1 MKRAFS
7 ILLPVIVLAI
17 CLLFVASCGG
27 GGNNDTGNNN
37 SSGVGTKLTEDMVTI
52 FYNQDFV
59 VYTGTPIV
67 FDASVFKIT
76 VNGTSADVRDF
87 SFTYRD
93 NVNAGTATVT
103 VTAVSSDLVYGSVD
117 KHFTILPGSTTA
129 YSLDEVRAAFEDPN
143 YATVTLAKEATV
155 AEGETFVIP
164 EGKSLQANLG
174 IDNYG
179 EIKALG
185 DFGLYT
191 NVKLNNYGK
200 LTVEG
205 KLALSNGAA
214 IYNIASGNLRG
225 KIVNNGTLYFNGE
238 APNGIEGNGNVVVRR
253 PLEEAEVTLENEQVR
268 YVKGGNGFLPGKIT
282 VKPPKGTASDGSKYS
297 PVYSDNDYIGTAY
310 VTLTA
315 PIDDAYFY
323 GEKEVDYEIIPAAVT
338 VTSEDALNEAFA
350 DKEVNYVTYRQSIYK
365 YTGSFTVP
373 EGYTL
378 DMGASDAVNLSASEI
393 TVNGTLLAAGLN
405 AGTLNVSAN
414 ASVGVKRDLTVSKA
428 LRNAGSIVYSGGEY
442 DDMALIGTV
451 ENTGSIVNNG
461 IAYYESEVPFDVSG
475 FDNTSGKLYSYCP
488 LDGLVNVIVKQDVS
502 DPEVMWLSY
511 QTTPY
516 NAEEQKPYI
525 RRNPD
530 LGILYTNQYRVTYLR
545 DGAVTEDVKSVG
557 TVTVKIEINSRTE
570 NAFRGTALLDYEIT
584 RSETTVIKNDA
595 LVAAAKDPNYYK
607 VKLGCDMEPSSVTVA
622 EGVELDL
629 NGYKL
634 DVFGLENYGRL
645 VIPANDFAE
654 GYTPGFDDCNL
665 YFCSIDNYGYIE
677 NNGLIASS
685 PGINGCYFNNAEGSE
700 FINNG
705 SVTVDEAMLDGAT
718 PSSGTGTMIGRKY
731 YKDLAFALTETEF
744 YYDAT
749 EKEPDFTVTL
759 KKDGSPVD
767 KSIFTRQYVANLNAG
782 TGKLFLY
789 DDNADI
795 YSEFYITFSIA
806 HNNSPLTFTIYRSE
820 IEVLT
825 SEELLNAAADANYE
839 RITLKGNIAL
849 GSNAL
854 TLNENVILDCGSY
867 LLTTDGTVAPSI
879 PATSAI
885 TAGVS
890 DIDSFNAMKYV
901 ATDVKL
907 LCDIGNNTETVAFDA
922 VGYSVDLDVDLNGYD
937 LRVAVRIGNN
947 TTNKALLVKTRF
959 YDGSEEKTGKISG
972 LTLTDS
978 EIYAIFTGRSDG
990 GSNVELILEDI
1001 TVNGLDMGSGDGNT
1015 CSITVNRCNIFG
1027 ANESSRAVSTDSA
1040 KYNIGLSSAFTDC
1053 VIEGY
1058 SAININSRETSCT
1071 FDNCTIKGTGTYI
1084 APSGTYDAGK
1094 GYGVAVYFNYAT
1106 NPVFTDCNIE
1116 SVNGIAIVQTQYS
1129 SSKDYS
1135 GICSVNVNGGTLK
1148 GAQGAYREY
1157 TTGSIKL
1164 QGTTV
1169 IG

>member
-1 MKRAFS
+1 MKKAFRIS
-7 ILLPVIVLAI
+7 LPVIALVL

-27 GGNNDTGNNN
+27 GGTTGGDNGA
-37 SSGVGTKLTEDMVTI
+37 SGGVKLTEDMVTLKFDSVNYI
-52 FYNQDFV
+52 
-59 VYTGTPIV
+59 GEPIV
-67 FDASVFKIT
+67 FDDSAFEII
-76 VNGTSADVRDF
+76 VNGTAANLRDF
-87 SFTYRD
+87 SFAYRD

-103 VTAVSSDLVYGSVD
+103 VTAVTSDLAYGSVD
-117 KHFTILPGSTTA
+117 KHFTILPGLTTA

-155 AEGETFVIP
+155 AEGETLVIP
-164 EGKSLQANLG
+164 AGKEFHSNVPLT
-174 IDNYG
+174 NYG
-179 EIKALG
+179 TIDALG
-185 DFGLYT
+185 KFYLYI
-191 NVKLNNYGK
+191 NVKLYNYGTLNIKDTLTLAENASLYK
-200 LTVEG
+200 LTAGE
-205 KLALSNGAA
+205 S
-214 IYNIASGNLRG
+214 SG
-225 KIVNNGTLYFNGE
+225 KIVNDGTIYCNGE
-238 APNGIEGNGNVVVRR
+238 APSGIEGNGNVVVRR
-253 PLEEAEVTLENEQVR
+253 PLEEAEVTVENKEVR
-268 YVKGGNGFLPGKIT
+268 YVKGETGFLPGKIT
-282 VKPPKGTASDGSKYS
+282 VTPPKGISKDGALYS
-297 PVYSDNDYIGTAY
+297 PVYSDNDYIGTAT

-315 PIDDAYFY
+315 PIDDGYFY
-323 GEKEVDYEIIPAAVT
+323 GEKAVEYEIIPAAVT
-338 VTSEDALNEAFA
+338 VSNEEELNAAFA
-350 DKEVNYVTYRQSIYK
+350 DPEINYITYRQSIYK
-365 YTGSFTVP
+365 YTDSFTVP

-378 DMGASDAVNLSASEI
+378 DMGTGDAVNLSAGEL

-405 AGTLNVSAN
+405 AGVLTVAEGGSITVA
-414 ASVGVKRDLTVSKA
+414 RDLTVREA

-442 DDMALIGTV
+442 DEMALCGTV
-451 ENTGSIVNNG
+451 ENRGNIVNKG
-461 IAYYESEVPFDVSG
+461 VAYYESETPFDITG
-475 FDNTSGKLYSYCP
+475 FDNTDGKLYSYCA
-488 LDGLVNVIVKQDVS
+488 LDGLVNVIVKHDIS
-502 DPEVMWLSY
+502 DPEVMWLSH

-516 NAEEQKPYI
+516 NAEEQNPNI
-525 RRNPD
+525 ERNPD
-530 LGILYTNQYRVTYLR
+530 LGILYYNQYRVTYLR
-545 DGAVTEDVKSVG
+545 NDTETDDKTSAG
-557 TVTVKIEINSRTE
+557 EITMKIEIVYRTE

-595 LVAAAKDPNYYK
+595 LVAAANDPNYYR
-607 VKLGCDMEPSSVTVA
+607 VKLGCDLEPSSVTVA

-634 DVFGLENYGRL
+634 DVFGLKNYGRL

-665 YFCSIDNYGYIE
+665 YFCSIDNYGHIE
-677 NNGLIASS
+677 NNGLMASS
-685 PGINGCYFNNAEGSE
+685 PGTNNCYFNNAEGSE

-731 YKDLAFALTETEF
+731 YEDLAFALTETEF

-767 KSIFTRQYVANLNAG
+767 KSIFTRRYVSNLSAG
-782 TGKLFLY
+782 TAKLY
-789 DDNADI
+789 VYVENANI
-795 YSEFYITFSIA
+795 YSEYYITFSIA
-806 HNNSPLTFTIYRSE
+806 HNNDPLTFTIYRSE
-820 IEVLT
+820 IEVAT
-825 SEELLNAAADANYE
+825 YEELLNAAADANYE
-839 RITLKGNIAL
+839 RITLTGDIGL
-849 GSNAL
+849 DSSAL
-854 TLNENVILDCGSY
+854 TLSENVILDCGSY
-867 LLTTDGTVAPSI
+867 LLTTDGTVAPSV

-885 TAGVS
+885 TAEVS
-890 DIDSFNAMKYV
+890 DIDSFNTMKYI
-901 ATDVKL
+901 ATDVKF

-937 LRVAVRIGNN
+937 LRAAVKIGNN
-947 TTNKALLVKTRF
+947 STNKALSVKVRF
-959 YDGSEEKTGKISG
+959 YDDSAAKTGKISG
-972 LTLTDS
+972 LNSTDS
-978 EIYAIFTGRSDG
+978 EVYAIFTGRSDG

-1106 NPVFTDCNIE
+1106 EPVFNNCNIE
-1116 SVNGIAIVQTQYS
+1116 SVNGYAIVQTQQS

-1135 GICSVNVNGGTLK
+1135 NICSVNVNGGTLK

>member
-1 MKRAFS
+1 MKKAFR
-7 ILLPVIVLAI
+7 IILPVIALTI

-27 GGNNDTGNNN
+27 GGTTGGDNGA
-37 SSGVGTKLTEDMVTI
+37 SDGVRLTEDMVTLKFDSVNYI
-52 FYNQDFV
+52 
-59 VYTGTPIV
+59 GEPIV
-67 FDASVFKIT
+67 FDDSAFEII
-76 VNGTSADVRDF
+76 VNGTAANLRDF
-87 SFTYRD
+87 SFAYRD

-103 VTAVSSDLVYGSVD
+103 VTAVTSDLAYGSVD

-129 YSLDEVRAAFEDPN
+129 YSLEEAKSALNNANF
-143 YATVTLAKEATV
+143 ALVTLSAVTTI

-238 APNGIEGNGNVVVRR
+238 APSGIEGNGNVVVRR

-268 YVKGGNGFLPGKIT
+268 YVKGENGFLPGKIT

-315 PIDDAYFY
+315 PIDDGYFY
-323 GEKEVDYEIIPAAVT
+323 GEKAVEYEIIPAAVT
-338 VTSEDALNEAFA
+338 VSNEDALNEAFA

-378 DMGASDAVNLSASEI
+378 DMGAGDTVHLSAEDI
-393 TVNGTLLAAGLN
+393 TVNGTLLAANLN
-405 AGTLNVSAN
+405 AGTLTVPEGGTITVA
-414 ASVGVKRDLTVSKA
+414 RDMTVRETLK
-428 LRNAGSIVYSGGEY
+428 NDGTIIYNGGEY
-442 DDMALIGTV
+442 DEMALCGTV
-451 ENTGSIVNNG
+451 ENGGNIVNKG
-461 IAYYESEVPFDVSG
+461 VAYYESETPFDITG
-475 FDNTSGKLYSYCP
+475 FDNTDGKLYSYCA
-488 LDGLVNVIVKQDVS
+488 LDGLVNVTVKHDIS

-525 RRNPD
+525 RSD

-545 DGAVTEDVKSVG
+545 NGAETDDKKSVG
-557 TVTVKIEINSRTE
+557 TVTMKIEIVYRTE

-584 RSETTVIKNDA
+584 RSETTVIINDA
-595 LVAAAKDPNYYK
+595 LVAAAKDHNYYG
-607 VKLGCDMEPSSVTVA
+607 VKLGCDLDPSSVTVA

-634 DVFGLENYGRL
+634 DVSDLKNYGRL
-645 VIPANDFAE
+645 VIPANDFTE
-654 GYTPGFDDCNL
+654 GYTPGSDDCNL

-677 NNGLIASS
+677 NNGLMASS
-685 PGINGCYFNNAEGSE
+685 PGTNNCYFNNAEGSE

-731 YKDLAFALTETEF
+731 YEDLAFALTETEF
-744 YYDAT
+744 YYDETA
-749 EKEPDFTVTL
+749 KEPDFTVTL

-767 KSIFTRQYVANLNAG
+767 KSIFTRKYVSNLYAG
-782 TGKLFLY
+782 TGKLYLY

-795 YSEFYITFSIA
+795 YSEFYITSS
-806 HNNSPLTFTIYRSE
+806 NVVSNDLMLPFTIYRSE
-820 IEVLT
+820 IEVAT
-825 SEELLNAAADANYE
+825 SEELLNAATDANYE
-839 RITLKGNIAL
+839 RITLKGDIAL
-849 GSNAL
+849 GANAL

-867 LLTTDGTVAPSI
+867 LLTTDGTVAPSV

-885 TAGVS
+885 TAEVS
-890 DIDSFNAMKYV
+890 DIDSFNTMKYI

-907 LCDIGNNTETVAFDA
+907 LRDIGNNTETVAFDA
-922 VGYSVDLDVDLNGYD
+922 VNYSVDLDVDLNGYN
-937 LRVAVRIGNN
+937 LRAAVRIGNN

-959 YDGSEEKTGKISG
+959 YDGSEAKTGKISG

-1106 NPVFTDCNIE
+1106 KPVFNNCNIE

-1157 TTGSIKL
+1157 TAGSIKL

>member
-1 MKRAFS
+1 MKKAFR
-7 ILLPVIVLAI
+7 IILPVIALTI

-27 GGNNDTGNNN
+27 GGTTGGDNGA
-37 SSGVGTKLTEDMVTI
+37 SGGVRLTEDMVTLKFDSVNYI
-52 FYNQDFV
+52 
-59 VYTGTPIV
+59 GEPIV
-67 FDASVFKIT
+67 FDDSAFEII
-76 VNGTSADVRDF
+76 VNGTAANLRDF
-87 SFTYRD
+87 SFAYRD

-103 VTAVSSDLVYGSVD
+103 VTAVTSDLAYGSVD

-129 YSLDEVRAAFEDPN
+129 YSLEEAKSALNNANF
-143 YATVTLAKEATV
+143 ALVTLSAVTTI

-238 APNGIEGNGNVVVRR
+238 APSGIEGNGNVVVRR
-253 PLEEAEVTLENEQVR
+253 PLEEADVTLEKEEVR
-268 YVKGGNGFLPGKIT
+268 YVKGETGFLPGKIT
-282 VKPPKGTASDGSKYS
+282 VKPLKGTASDGSRYS

-315 PIDDAYFY
+315 PIDDGYFY
-323 GEKEVDYEIIPAAVT
+323 GEKAVKYEIIPAAVT
-338 VTSEDALNEAFA
+338 VTSEEELNAAFA
-350 DKEVNYVTYRQSIYK
+350 DPEINNITYRQSIYK
-365 YTGSFTVP
+365 YTDSFTVP

-378 DMGASDAVNLSASEI
+378 DMGAGDTVNLSASEI

-405 AGTLNVSAN
+405 AGA
-414 ASVGVKRDLTVSKA
+414 LTVPEGGAVTVSRNMTVRESLLNSGTIVYKGGQYDKMA
-428 LRNAGSIVYSGGEY
+428 LSGIVENAGSIV
-442 DDMALIGTV
+442 
-451 ENTGSIVNNG
+451 NKG
-461 IAYYESEVPFDVSG
+461 IAFYESETPFDVSG
-475 FDNTSGKLYSYCP
+475 FDNSSGKLYTYCP
-488 LDGLVNVIVKQDVS
+488 LDGLANVTVKYDIS

-516 NAEEQKPYI
+516 NAEEQNPYI
-525 RRNPD
+525 KRNPD

-545 DGAVTEDVKSVG
+545 NGTETDDKTSAGAITM
-557 TVTVKIEINSRTE
+557 KIEIVFRTE

-584 RSETTVIKNDA
+584 RSETTVSKADA
-595 LVAAAKDPNYYK
+595 LVAAAKDPNYYR
-607 VKLGCDMEPSSVTVA
+607 VKLGCDLEPGSVTVA

-629 NGYKL
+629 NGYCL
-634 DVFGLENYGRL
+634 RVFGIINYGRL
-645 VIPANDFAE
+645 VIPANGFAE
-654 GYTPGFDDCNL
+654 GYVPVREDCNVI
-665 YFCSIDNYGYIE
+665 FSRIDNYGRIE
-677 NNGLIASS
+677 NDGLMASNEGTRNS
-685 PGINGCYFNNAEGSE
+685 TFTNNDGSE

-705 SVTVDEAMLDGAT
+705 SVTVNYSMIESTRLNM
-718 PSSGTGTMIGRKY
+718 SGTGTLTGRRY
-731 YKDLAFALTETEF
+731 YEDLAFALTETEF

-749 EKEPDFTVTL
+749 AKEPDFTVTINE
-759 KKDGSPVD
+759 DGSLVD
-767 KSIFTRQYVANLNAG
+767 NSIFTRGYVSNLNAG
-782 TGKLFLY
+782 KAKLYVYVENSSIF
-789 DDNADI
+789 
-795 YSEFYITFSIA
+795 SEYYITYGEVVS
-806 HNNSPLTFTIYRSE
+806 NDLMLTFTIYRGVAE
-820 IEVLT
+820 AGT
-825 SEELLNAAADANYE
+825 KDELLAAIADANYE
-839 RITLKGNIAL
+839 RITLKGDIAL

-867 LLTTDGTVAPSI
+867 LLTTDGTVAPSV

-885 TAGVS
+885 KAGVS

-922 VGYSVDLDVDLNGYD
+922 VNYSVDLDVDLNGYD
-937 LRVAVRIGNN
+937 LRAAVRIGNN

-1015 CSITVNRCNIFG
+1015 CSITVNRCKIFG

-1058 SAININSRETSCT
+1058 SAININSRETLCT

>member
-1 MKRAFS
+1 MKKAFRIS
-7 ILLPVIVLAI
+7 LPVIALVL

-27 GGNNDTGNNN
+27 GGTTGGDNGA
-37 SSGVGTKLTEDMVTI
+37 SGGVRLTEDMVTLKFDSVNYI
-52 FYNQDFV
+52 
-59 VYTGTPIV
+59 GEPIV
-67 FDASVFKIT
+67 FDDSAFEII
-76 VNGTSADVRDF
+76 VNGTAANLRDF
-87 SFTYRD
+87 SFAYRD

-103 VTAVSSDLVYGSVD
+103 VTAVTSDLAYGSVD

-129 YSLDEVRAAFEDPN
+129 YSLEEAKSALNNANF
-143 YATVTLAKEATV
+143 ALVTLSAVTTI

-238 APNGIEGNGNVVVRR
+238 APSGIEGNGNVVVRR

-315 PIDDAYFY
+315 PIDDGYFY
-323 GEKEVDYEIIPAAVT
+323 GEKAVEYEIIPAAVT
-338 VTSEDALNEAFA
+338 VSNEEELNAAFA
-350 DKEVNYVTYRQSIYK
+350 DPEINYITYRQSIYK
-365 YTGSFTVP
+365 YTDSFTVP

-378 DMGASDAVNLSASEI
+378 DMGAGDTVHLSAEDI
-393 TVNGTLLAAGLN
+393 TVNGTLLAANLN
-405 AGTLNVSAN
+405 AGTLTVPEGGTITVA
-414 ASVGVKRDLTVSKA
+414 RDMTVREK
-428 LRNAGSIVYSGGEY
+428 LINGGTVVYNGGEY
-442 DDMALIGTV
+442 DDMALSGTV
-451 ENTGSIVNNG
+451 ENTGSIVNKG
-461 IAYYESEVPFDVSG
+461 IAFYESETTFNVSG

-488 LDGLVNVIVKQDVS
+488 LDGLVNVIVKRDIS

-516 NAEEQKPYI
+516 NAEEQNPYI
-525 RRNPD
+525 ERNPD
-530 LGILYTNQYRVTYLR
+530 LGILYSNQYRVTYLR
-545 DGAVTEDVKSVG
+545 NGTETDDKTSAGAITM
-557 TVTVKIEINSRTE
+557 KIEIVFRTE

-607 VKLGCDMEPSSVTVA
+607 VKLGCDLEPSSVTVA

-634 DVFGLENYGRL
+634 DVFGLKNYGRL
-645 VIPANDFAE
+645 VIPANDFTE

-677 NNGLIASS
+677 NNGLMASS
-685 PGINGCYFNNAEGSE
+685 PGINDCYFNNAEGSE

-705 SVTVDEAMLDGAT
+705 SVTVDDAMLDGAT

-767 KSIFTRQYVANLNAG
+767 KSIFTRQYVDNLYAG
-782 TGKLFLY
+782 MGKLYLY
-789 DDNADI
+789 NDNADI
-795 YSEFYITFSIA
+795 YSEFYITY
-806 HNNSPLTFTIYRSE
+806 NNVVSNDLMLTFTIYRSE
-820 IEVLT
+820 IEVAT
-825 SEELLNAAADANYE
+825 SEELLNAAANANYE
-839 RITLKGNIAL
+839 RVTLNGNIAL

-867 LLTTDGTVAPSI
+867 LLTTDGTVAPSV

-885 TAGVS
+885 TAEVS
-890 DIDSFNAMKYV
+890 DIDSFNTMKYI

-922 VGYSVDLDVDLNGYD
+922 VNYSVDLDVDLNGCD
-937 LRVAVRIGNN
+937 LRAAVTAGGSFASDNLTLR
-947 TTNKALLVKTRF
+947 VRF
-959 YDGSEEKTGKISG
+959 YDGSGSKTAKISG
-972 LTLTDS
+972 TVVADDTASYAVTTLSADRKSAT
-978 EIYAIFTGRSDG
+978 Y
-990 GSNVELILEDI
+990 LEFEGI
-1001 TVNGLDMGSGDGNT
+1001 TVYGMYLKSADDSSKSVTVIVSECTVIGKNDVSYAVRTVGN
-1015 CSITVNRCNIFG
+1015 SF
-1027 ANESSRAVSTDSA
+1027 
-1040 KYNIGLSSAFTDC
+1040 GLSAEFVSSTIEGSSAVYLGYREKSILFTDC
-1053 VIEGY
+1053 
-1058 SAININSRETSCT
+1058 
-1071 FDNCTIKGTGTYI
+1071 TISGLGAYK
-1084 APSGTYDAGK
+1084 APEYGKVGK
-1094 GYGVAVYFNYAT
+1094 GFAIGVFFYRT
-1106 NPVFTDCNIE
+1106 NNHIFESCNIS
-1116 SVNGIAIVQTQYS
+1116 SVNGYAVVQVSGTDGIGACKLYLNGCTLSGAAGQYYAYDANAVYINGAAVPL
-1129 SSKDYS
+1129 SKFLD
-1135 GICSVNVNGGTLK
+1135 
-1148 GAQGAYREY
+1148 
-1157 TTGSIKL
+1157 
-1164 QGTTV
+1164 
-1169 IG
+1169 

>member
-1 MKRAFS
+1 MKKAFS

-27 GGNNDTGNNN
+27 GGTTGGDNGA
-37 SSGVGTKLTEDMVTI
+37 SGGVRLTEDMVTLKFDSVNYI
-52 FYNQDFV
+52 
-59 VYTGTPIV
+59 GEPIV
-67 FDASVFKIT
+67 FDDSAFEII
-76 VNGTSADVRDF
+76 VNGTAANLRDF
-87 SFTYRD
+87 SFAYRD

-103 VTAVSSDLVYGSVD
+103 VTAVTSDLAYGSVD

-129 YSLDEVRAAFEDPN
+129 YSLEEAKSALNNANF
-143 YATVTLAKEATV
+143 ALVTLSAVTTI

-214 IYNIASGNLRG
+214 IYNIVSGNLRG

-238 APNGIEGNGNVVVRR
+238 APSGIEGNGNVVVRR
-253 PLEEAEVTLENEQVR
+253 PLEEADVTLEKEEVR
-268 YVKGGNGFLPGKIT
+268 YVKGETGFLPGKIT
-282 VKPPKGTASDGSKYS
+282 VKPLKGTASDGSKYS
-297 PVYSDNDYIGTAY
+297 PVYSDNDYIGMAT

-315 PIDDAYFY
+315 PIDDGYFY
-323 GEKEVDYEIIPAAVT
+323 GEKAVKYEIIPAAVT
-338 VTSEDALNEAFA
+338 VSNEEELNAAFT
-350 DKEVNYVTYRQSIYK
+350 DLEINYITYRQSIYK

-378 DMGASDAVNLSASEI
+378 DMGAGDTVHLSAEDI
-393 TVNGTLLAAGLN
+393 TVNGTLLAANLN
-405 AGTLNVSAN
+405 AGTLTVPEGGTITVA
-414 ASVGVKRDLTVSKA
+414 RDMTVREK
-428 LRNAGSIVYSGGEY
+428 LINGGTVVYNGGEY

-488 LDGLVNVIVKQDVS
+488 LDGLANVIVKYDIS

-516 NAEEQKPYI
+516 NAEEQNPYI
-525 RRNPD
+525 KRNPD
-530 LGILYTNQYRVTYLR
+530 LGILYSNQYRVTYLR
-545 DGAVTEDVKSVG
+545 NGTETDDKTSAGAITM
-557 TVTVKIEINSRTE
+557 KIEIVFRTE
-570 NAFRGTALLDYEIT
+570 NAFRGTASLDYEIT
-584 RSETTVIKNDA
+584 RSETTVSKAVA

-607 VKLGCDMEPSSVTVA
+607 VKLGCDLEPNPVTVA
-622 EGVELDL
+622 KGVELDL

-634 DVFGLENYGRL
+634 DVSGLKNYGRL

-654 GYTPGFDDCNL
+654 GYTPGSDDCNL

-677 NNGLIASS
+677 NNGLMASS
-685 PGINGCYFNNAEGSE
+685 PGTNNCYFNNAEGSE

-731 YKDLAFALTETEF
+731 YEDLAFALTETEF
-744 YYDAT
+744 YYDET

-767 KSIFTRQYVANLNAG
+767 KSIFTRQYVDNLDAG

-795 YSEFYITFSIA
+795 YSEFYITYSIA

-849 GSNAL
+849 GSNVL

-867 LLTTDGTVAPSI
+867 LLTTNGTVAPSV

-922 VGYSVDLDVDLNGYD
+922 VNYSVDLDVDLNGYD
-937 LRVAVRIGNN
+937 LRAAVKIGNVS
-947 TTNKALLVKTRF
+947 TDKTLAIKVRF
-959 YDGSEEKTGKISG
+959 YDDSVAKTGKISG
-972 LTLTDS
+972 LNSTDS
-978 EIYAIFTGRSDG
+978 EVYAIFTGRSDG
-990 GSNVELILEDI
+990 GSNVELILDDI
-1001 TVNGLDMGSGDGNT
+1001 TVNGLNMGSGDGNT
-1015 CSITVNRCNIFG
+1015 CSITVNGCKILG
-1027 ANESSRAVSTDSA
+1027 ANDMSHAVRTKSA
-1040 KYNIGLSSAFTDC
+1040 SYNIGLSSSFADC
-1053 VIEGY
+1053 YIEGY
-1058 SAININSRETSCT
+1058 SAIIINSRETSHT

-1084 APSGTYDAGK
+1084 APSGTSDAGK
-1094 GYGVAVYFNYAT
+1094 GYGVEVYFNYAT
-1106 NPVFTDCNIE
+1106 KPVFNNCNIE
-1116 SVNGIAIVQTQYS
+1116 SVNGYAIVQTQQS

-1135 GICSVNVNGGTLK
+1135 NICSVNVTGGTLK

-1157 TTGSIKL
+1157 TAGSIKL

>member
-1 MKRAFS
+1 MKKAFR
-7 ILLPVIVLAI
+7 IILPVIALTI

-27 GGNNDTGNNN
+27 GGTTGGDNGA
-37 SSGVGTKLTEDMVTI
+37 SGGVRLTEDMVTLKFDSVNYI
-52 FYNQDFV
+52 
-59 VYTGTPIV
+59 GEPIV
-67 FDASVFKIT
+67 FDDSAFEII
-76 VNGTSADVRDF
+76 VNGTAANLRDF

-103 VTAVSSDLVYGSVD
+103 VTAVTSDLAYGSVD

-129 YSLDEVRAAFEDPN
+129 YSLEEAKSALNNANF
-143 YATVTLAKEATV
+143 ALVTLSAVTTI

-238 APNGIEGNGNVVVRR
+238 APSGIEGNGNVVVRR
-253 PLEEAEVTLENEQVR
+253 PLEEAEVT
-268 YVKGGNGFLPGKIT
+268 GFEPGKIT
-282 VKPPKGTASDGSKYS
+282 VKPLKGTPSDGSKYS
-297 PVYSDNDYIGTAY
+297 PVYSDNDYIGTAT

-315 PIDDAYFY
+315 PIDDGYFY
-323 GEKEVDYEIIPAAVT
+323 GEKAVEYEIIPAAVT
-338 VTSEDALNEAFA
+338 VSNEEELNAAFA
-350 DKEVNYVTYRQSIYK
+350 DPEINYITYRQSIYK
-365 YTGSFTVP
+365 YTDSFTVP

-378 DMGASDAVNLSASEI
+378 DMGAGDAVNLSAGEL

-405 AGTLNVSAN
+405 AGV
-414 ASVGVKRDLTVSKA
+414 LTVA
-428 LRNAGSIVYSGGEY
+428 EGGSITVSRDMTVRESLINSGKIVYNGGQY
-442 DDMALIGTV
+442 DQMAF
-451 ENTGSIVNNG
+451 EGSISNNG
-461 IAYYESEVPFDVSG
+461 AIVNKGIAFYESETTFNVSG
-475 FDNTSGKLYSYCP
+475 FDNTSGKLYSYCL
-488 LDGLVNVIVKQDVS
+488 LDGLVNVIVKRDIS

-516 NAEEQKPYI
+516 NAEEQNPYI
-525 RRNPD
+525 ERNPD
-530 LGILYTNQYRVTYLR
+530 LGILYSNQYRVTYLR
-545 DGAVTEDVKSVG
+545 NGTETDDKTSAGAITM
-557 TVTVKIEINSRTE
+557 KIEIVYRTE

-584 RSETTVIKNDA
+584 RSETTVSKADA
-595 LVAAAKDPNYYK
+595 LVAAANDPNYYR
-607 VKLGCDMEPSSVTVA
+607 VKLGCDLEPSSVTVA

-634 DVFGLENYGRL
+634 DVFGLKNYGRL

-665 YFCSIDNYGYIE
+665 YFCRIDNYGHIE

-685 PGINGCYFNNAEGSE
+685 PGINGCYFNNAEDSE

-731 YKDLAFALTETEF
+731 YEDLAFALTETEF

-767 KSIFTRQYVANLNAG
+767 KSIFTRKYVSNLSAG
-782 TGKLFLY
+782 TAKLY
-789 DDNADI
+789 VYVENANI
-795 YSEFYITFSIA
+795 YSEYYITFSKVVS
-806 HNNSPLTFTIYRSE
+806 NDLMLTFTIYRGVAE
-820 IEVLT
+820 AGT
-825 SEELLNAAADANYE
+825 KKELLAAVANANYE
-839 RITLKGNIAL
+839 RVTLTGDIGL
-849 GSNAL
+849 DSSAL
-854 TLNENVILDCGSY
+854 TLSENVILDCGSY
-867 LLTTDGTVAPSI
+867 LLTTDGTVAPSV

-885 TAGVS
+885 TAEVS
-890 DIDSFNAMKYV
+890 DIDSFNTMKYI

-922 VGYSVDLDVDLNGYD
+922 VGYSVDLEVDLNGYD
-937 LRVAVRIGNN
+937 LRAAVKIGNN
-947 TTNKALLVKTRF
+947 STNKALSVKVRF
-959 YDGSEEKTGKISG
+959 YDDSAAKTGKISG
-972 LTLTDS
+972 LNSTDS
-978 EIYAIFTGRSDG
+978 EVYAIFTGRSDG

-1001 TVNGLDMGSGDGNT
+1001 TVNGLNMGSGNGNT
-1015 CSITVNRCNIFG
+1015 CSITVNGCKILG
-1027 ANESSRAVSTDSA
+1027 ANDMSHAVRTKSA
-1040 KYNIGLSSAFTDC
+1040 SYNIGLSSSFVDC
-1053 VIEGY
+1053 YIEGY
-1058 SAININSRETSCT
+1058 SAIIINSRETSHT

-1106 NPVFTDCNIE
+1106 KPVFNNCNIE
-1116 SVNGIAIVQTQYS
+1116 SVNGYAIVQTQQS

-1135 GICSVNVNGGTLK
+1135 NICSVNVNGGTLK

-1157 TTGSIKL
+1157 TAGSIKL

>member
-1 MKRAFS
+1 MKKAFRIS
-7 ILLPVIVLAI
+7 LPVIALVL

-27 GGNNDTGNNN
+27 GGDTTGGNKN
-37 SSGVGTKLTEDMVTI
+37 SSGGVKLTEDMVTLLRDSVD
-52 FYNQDFV
+52 YV
-59 VYTGTPIV
+59 GAPIE
-67 FDASVFKIT
+67 FDTTLFSIT
-76 VNGTSADVRDF
+76 VNGTGADVRDF

-155 AEGETFVIP
+155 AEGETLVIP
-164 EGKSLQANLG
+164 AGKEFHSNVPLT
-174 IDNYG
+174 NYG
-179 EIKALG
+179 TIDALG
-185 DFGLYT
+185 KFYLYI
-191 NVKLNNYGK
+191 NVKLYNYGTLNIKDTLTLAENASLYK
-200 LTVEG
+200 LTAGE
-205 KLALSNGAA
+205 S
-214 IYNIASGNLRG
+214 SGR
-225 KIVNNGTLYFNGE
+225 IVNGGTIYCNGE
-238 APNGIEGNGNVVVRR
+238 APSGIEGNGNVVVRI
-253 PLEEAEVTLENEQVR
+253 PLEEAEVTFEKNEVR
-268 YVKGGNGFLPGKIT
+268 YVKGETGFLPGKIT
-282 VKPPKGTASDGSKYS
+282 VTPPKGISKDGAFYS
-297 PVYSDNDYIGTAY
+297 PVYSDNDYIGTAT

-315 PIDDAYFY
+315 PIDDGYFY
-323 GEKEVDYEIIPAAVT
+323 GEKAVEYEIIPAAVT
-338 VTSEDALNEAFA
+338 VSSEEELNAAFT
-350 DKEVNYVTYRQSIYK
+350 DPEINYITYRQPIYK
-365 YTGSFTVP
+365 YTDSFTVP

-378 DMGASDAVNLSASEI
+378 DMGAGDTVNLSASEI

-414 ASVGVKRDLTVSKA
+414 ASVGVKRNLTVSKA

-442 DDMALIGTV
+442 DDMALSGTV
-451 ENTGSIVNNG
+451 ENTGSIVNKG

-516 NAEEQKPYI
+516 SAEEQKPYI

-557 TVTVKIEINSRTE
+557 TVTVKIEIYSRTE
-570 NAFRGTALLDYEIT
+570 NAFRGTASLDYEIT
-584 RSETTVIKNDA
+584 RSETTVVKNDA
-595 LVAAAKDPNYYK
+595 LVAAAKDPNYYR
-607 VKLGCDMEPSSVTVA
+607 VKLGCDLEPSSFTVA

-629 NGYKL
+629 NGHKL
-634 DVFGLENYGRL
+634 DVFGLKNYGRL

-665 YFCSIDNYGYIE
+665 YFCRIDNYGHIE

-685 PGINGCYFNNAEGSE
+685 PGINGCYFNNAEDSE

-731 YKDLAFALTETEF
+731 YEDLAFALTETEF

-767 KSIFTRQYVANLNAG
+767 KSIFTRKYVSNLNAG
-782 TGKLFLY
+782 TGKLYLY

-806 HNNSPLTFTIYRSE
+806 HNNSPLTFNIYRSE

-849 GSNAL
+849 GANAL

-867 LLTTDGTVAPSI
+867 LLTTDGTVAPSV

-890 DIDSFNAMKYV
+890 NIDSFNAMKYV

-907 LCDIGNNTETVAFDA
+907 LCDIGNSTETVAFDA

-937 LRVAVRIGNN
+937 LRAAVKIGNN
-947 TTNKALLVKTRF
+947 STNKALSVKVRF
-959 YDGSEEKTGKISG
+959 YDDSAAKTGKISG
-972 LTLTDS
+972 LNSTDS
-978 EIYAIFTGRSDG
+978 EVYAIFTGRSDG

-1001 TVNGLDMGSGDGNT
+1001 TVNGLNMGSGNGNT
-1015 CSITVNRCNIFG
+1015 CSITVNGCKILG
-1027 ANESSRAVSTDSA
+1027 ANDMSHAVRTKSA
-1040 KYNIGLSSAFTDC
+1040 SYNIGLSSSFADC
-1053 VIEGY
+1053 YIEGY
-1058 SAININSRETSCT
+1058 SAIIINSRETSHT

-1084 APSGTYDAGK
+1084 APSGTSDAGK

-1106 NPVFTDCNIE
+1106 KPVFNNCNIE
-1116 SVNGIAIVQTQYS
+1116 SVNGYAIVQTQQS

-1135 GICSVNVNGGTLK
+1135 NICSVNVNGGTLK

-1157 TTGSIKL
+1157 TAGSIKL

>member
-1 MKRAFS
+1 MKKAFR
-7 ILLPVIVLAI
+7 IILPVIALTV

-27 GGNNDTGNNN
+27 GGTTGGDNGA
-37 SSGVGTKLTEDMVTI
+37 SGGVRLTEDMVTLKFDSVNYI
-52 FYNQDFV
+52 
-59 VYTGTPIV
+59 GEPIV
-67 FDASVFKIT
+67 FDDSAFEII
-76 VNGTSADVRDF
+76 VNGTAANLRDF
-87 SFTYRD
+87 SFAYRD

-117 KHFTILPGSTTA
+117 KHFTILPGSTAA
-129 YSLDEVRAAFEDPN
+129 YSLEEAKSALNNANF
-143 YATVTLAKEATV
+143 ALVTLSAVTTI

-200 LTVEG
+200 LTVDG
-205 KLALSNGAA
+205 KLALSSGAA

-238 APNGIEGNGNVVVRR
+238 APSGIEGNGSVVVRR
-253 PLEEAEVTLENEQVR
+253 PLEEAEVTLEKKEVR
-268 YVKGGNGFLPGKIT
+268 YVKGETGFLPGKIT
-282 VKPPKGTASDGSKYS
+282 VTPPKGISKDGALYS

-315 PIDDAYFY
+315 PIDDGYFY
-323 GEKEVDYEIIPAAVT
+323 GEKAVEYEIIPAAVT
-338 VTSEDALNEAFA
+338 VSNEEELNAAFA
-350 DKEVNYVTYRQSIYK
+350 DPEINYITYRQSIYK
-365 YTGSFTVP
+365 YTDSFTVP

-378 DMGASDAVNLSASEI
+378 DMGAGDAVNLSAGEL

-405 AGTLNVSAN
+405 AGV
-414 ASVGVKRDLTVSKA
+414 LTVA
-428 LRNAGSIVYSGGEY
+428 EGGSITVSRDMTVRESLLNSGKIVYNGGQY
-442 DDMALIGTV
+442 DQMAFEGSIS
-451 ENTGSIVNNG
+451 NNGSIVNKG
-461 IAYYESEVPFDVSG
+461 IAFYESEAPFDVTG
-475 FDNTSGKLYSYCP
+475 FENSNGKLYSYCA
-488 LDGLVNVIVKQDVS
+488 LEGLVNVIVKYDIS

-516 NAEEQKPYI
+516 NAEEQNPYI
-525 RRNPD
+525 ERNPD
-530 LGILYTNQYRVTYLR
+530 LGFLYSNQYRVTYLR
-545 DGAVTEDVKSVG
+545 NGTETDDKTSAGAITM
-557 TVTVKIEINSRTE
+557 KIEIVFRTE

-595 LVAAAKDPNYYK
+595 LVAAANDPNYYR
-607 VKLGCDMEPSSVTVA
+607 VKLGCDLDPSSVTVA
-622 EGVELDL
+622 KDVELDL

-634 DVFGLENYGRL
+634 DVSGLKNYGAL
-645 VIPANDFAE
+645 VIPANDFTE

-665 YFCSIDNYGYIE
+665 YFCRIDNYGHLE
-677 NNGLIASS
+677 NNGLMASS

-705 SVTVDEAMLDGAT
+705 SVTVDETMLDGAT

-731 YKDLAFALTETEF
+731 YEDLAFALTETEF

-749 EKEPDFTVTL
+749 AKEPDFTVTL
-759 KKDGSPVD
+759 INDGSPVD
-767 KSIFTRQYVANLNAG
+767 KSIFTRRYVSNLNAG
-782 TGKLFLY
+782 TGKLYLY
-789 DDNADI
+789 NDNADI
-795 YSEFYITFSIA
+795 YSEFYITYSIA
-806 HNNSPLTFTIYRSE
+806 HNNDPLTFTIYRSE
-820 IEVLT
+820 IEVAT
-825 SEELLNAAADANYE
+825 SKELLNAAADANYE
-839 RITLKGNIAL
+839 RITLKGDIAL
-849 GSNAL
+849 GANAL

-867 LLTTDGTVAPSI
+867 LLTTDGTVAPSV

-885 TAGVS
+885 TAEVS
-890 DIDSFNAMKYV
+890 DIDSFNTMKYI

-922 VGYSVDLDVDLNGYD
+922 VNYSVDLDVDLNGYN
-937 LRVAVRIGNN
+937 LCAAVRIGNN

-959 YDGSEEKTGKISG
+959 YDGSETKTGKISG

-1015 CSITVNRCNIFG
+1015 CSITVNGCKILG
-1027 ANESSRAVSTDSA
+1027 ANDMSHAVSTDSA

>member
-1 MKRAFS
+1 MKKALR
-7 ILLPVIVLAI
+7 IILPVIALTI

-27 GGNNDTGNNN
+27 GGTTGGDNGA
-37 SSGVGTKLTEDMVTI
+37 SGGVRLTEDMVTLKFDSVNYI
-52 FYNQDFV
+52 
-59 VYTGTPIV
+59 GEPIV
-67 FDASVFKIT
+67 FDDSAFEII
-76 VNGTSADVRDF
+76 VNGTAANLRDF
-87 SFTYRD
+87 SFAYRD

-103 VTAVSSDLVYGSVD
+103 VTAVTSDLAYGSVD

-129 YSLDEVRAAFEDPN
+129 YSLEEAKSALNNANF
-143 YATVTLAKEATV
+143 ALVTLSAVTTI

-238 APNGIEGNGNVVVRR
+238 APSGIEGNGNVVVRR

-315 PIDDAYFY
+315 PIDDGYFY

-365 YTGSFTVP
+365 YTDSFTVP

-378 DMGASDAVNLSASEI
+378 DMGAGDTVHLSAEDI
-393 TVNGTLLAAGLN
+393 TVNGTLLAANLN
-405 AGTLNVSAN
+405 AGTLTVPEGGTITVA
-414 ASVGVKRDLTVSKA
+414 RDMTVREK
-428 LRNAGSIVYSGGEY
+428 LINGGTVVYNGGEY

-451 ENTGSIVNNG
+451 ENTGRIVNNG

-570 NAFRGTALLDYEIT
+570 NAFRGTASLDYEIT
-584 RSETTVIKNDA
+584 RSETTVSKAVA
-595 LVAAAKDPNYYK
+595 LVAAAKDPNYYR
-607 VKLGCDMEPSSVTVA
+607 VKLGCDLEPSPVTVA
-622 EGVELDL
+622 KGVELDL

-634 DVFGLENYGRL
+634 DVSGLKNYGRL

-677 NNGLIASS
+677 NNGLMASS
-685 PGINGCYFNNAEGSE
+685 PGINDCYFNNAEGSE

-705 SVTVDEAMLDGAT
+705 SVTVDDAMLDGAT

-731 YKDLAFALTETEF
+731 YEDLAFALTETEF

-767 KSIFTRQYVANLNAG
+767 KSIFTRQYVANLDAG

-806 HNNSPLTFTIYRSE
+806 HNNDPLTFTIYRSE
-820 IEVLT
+820 IEVAT
-825 SEELLNAAADANYE
+825 SEELLNAAANANYE
-839 RITLKGNIAL
+839 RITLTGDIGL
-849 GSNAL
+849 GANAL

-867 LLTTDGTVAPSI
+867 LLTTDGTVAPSV

-885 TAGVS
+885 TAEVS
-890 DIDSFNAMKYV
+890 DIDSFNTMKYI

-922 VGYSVDLDVDLNGYD
+922 VNYSVDLDVDLNGYD
-937 LRVAVRIGNN
+937 LRAAVRIGNN

-959 YDGSEEKTGKISG
+959 YDGSEAKTGKISG

-1148 GAQGAYREY
+1148 GAHGAYREY

>member
-1 MKRAFS
+1 MKKAFRIS
-7 ILLPVIVLAI
+7 LPVIALVL

-27 GGNNDTGNNN
+27 GGTTGGDNGA
-37 SSGVGTKLTEDMVTI
+37 SGGVRLTEDMVTLKFDSVNYI
-52 FYNQDFV
+52 
-59 VYTGTPIV
+59 GEPIV
-67 FDASVFKIT
+67 FDDSAFEII
-76 VNGTSADVRDF
+76 VNGTAANLRDF
-87 SFTYRD
+87 SFAYRD

-103 VTAVSSDLVYGSVD
+103 VTAVTSDLAYGSVD

-129 YSLDEVRAAFEDPN
+129 YSLEEAKSALNNANF
-143 YATVTLAKEATV
+143 ALVTLSAVTTI

-238 APNGIEGNGNVVVRR
+238 APSGIEGNGNVVVRR

-323 GEKEVDYEIIPAAVT
+323 GEKAVEYEIIPAAVT
-338 VTSEDALNEAFA
+338 VSNEDALNEAFA

-378 DMGASDAVNLSASEI
+378 DMGAGDTVHLLAEDI
-393 TVNGTLLAAGLN
+393 TVNGTLLAANLN
-405 AGTLNVSAN
+405 AGTLTVPEGGTITVA
-414 ASVGVKRDLTVSKA
+414 RDMTVREK
-428 LRNAGSIVYSGGEY
+428 LINGGTVVYNGGEY
-442 DDMALIGTV
+442 DDMALSGTV
-451 ENTGSIVNNG
+451 ENTGSIVNKG
-461 IAYYESEVPFDVSG
+461 IAFYESETTFNVSG

-488 LDGLVNVIVKQDVS
+488 LDGLVNVIVKRDIS

-516 NAEEQKPYI
+516 NAEEQNPYI
-525 RRNPD
+525 ERNPD
-530 LGILYTNQYRVTYLR
+530 LGILYSNQYRVTYLR
-545 DGAVTEDVKSVG
+545 KGKETDDKKSVG
-557 TVTVKIEINSRTE
+557 TVTMKIEIVFRTE

-584 RSETTVIKNDA
+584 RSETTVSKADA

-607 VKLGCDMEPSSVTVA
+607 VKLGCDLEPSSVTVA

-634 DVFGLENYGRL
+634 DVFGLKNYGRL

-665 YFCSIDNYGYIE
+665 YFCRIDNYGHIE

-705 SVTVDEAMLDGAT
+705 YVTVDDAMLDGAT

-731 YKDLAFALTETEF
+731 YEDLAFALTETEF
-744 YYDAT
+744 YYDET

-767 KSIFTRQYVANLNAG
+767 KSIFTRKYVSNLYAG

-795 YSEFYITFSIA
+795 YSEFYITSNIA
-806 HNNSPLTFTIYRSE
+806 HNNDPLTFTIYRSE
-820 IEVLT
+820 IEVAT

-839 RITLKGNIAL
+839 RITLKGDIAL

-867 LLTTDGTVAPSI
+867 LLTTDGTVAPSV

-885 TAGVS
+885 TAEVS
-890 DIDSFNAMKYV
+890 DIDSFNTMKYI

-922 VGYSVDLDVDLNGYD
+922 VNYSVDLDVDLNGYD
-937 LRVAVRIGNN
+937 LRAAVTAGGSFASDNLTLR
-947 TTNKALLVKTRF
+947 VRF
-959 YDGSEEKTGKISG
+959 YDGSGSKTAKISG
-972 LTLTDS
+972 TVVADDTASYAVTTLSADRKSAT
-978 EIYAIFTGRSDG
+978 Y
-990 GSNVELILEDI
+990 LEFEGI
-1001 TVNGLDMGSGDGNT
+1001 TVYGMYLKSAEDSSKSVTVIVSECTVIGKNDVSYAVRTVGN
-1015 CSITVNRCNIFG
+1015 SF
-1027 ANESSRAVSTDSA
+1027 
-1040 KYNIGLSSAFTDC
+1040 GLSAEFVSSTIEGSSAVYLGYREKSILFTDC
-1053 VIEGY
+1053 
-1058 SAININSRETSCT
+1058 
-1071 FDNCTIKGTGTYI
+1071 TISGLGTYK
-1084 APSGTYDAGK
+1084 APEYGKVGK
-1094 GYGVAVYFNYAT
+1094 GFAIGVFFYRT
-1106 NPVFTDCNIE
+1106 NNHIFESCNIS
-1116 SVNGIAIVQTQYS
+1116 SVNGYAVVQVSGTDGIGACKLYLNGCTLSGAAGQYYAYDANAVYINGAAVPL
-1129 SSKDYS
+1129 SKFLD
-1135 GICSVNVNGGTLK
+1135 
-1148 GAQGAYREY
+1148 
-1157 TTGSIKL
+1157 
-1164 QGTTV
+1164 
-1169 IG
+1169 

>member
-1 MKRAFS
+1 MKKAFS

-27 GGNNDTGNNN
+27 GGTTGGDNGA
-37 SSGVGTKLTEDMVTI
+37 SGGVRLTEDMVTLKFDSVNYI
-52 FYNQDFV
+52 
-59 VYTGTPIV
+59 GEPIV
-67 FDASVFKIT
+67 FDDSAFEII
-76 VNGTSADVRDF
+76 VNGTAANLRDF
-87 SFTYRD
+87 SFAYRD

-103 VTAVSSDLVYGSVD
+103 VTAVTSDLVYGSVD
-117 KHFTILPGSTTA
+117 KHFTILPGSKTA
-129 YSLDEVRAAFEDPN
+129 YSLLEAKSALNDVNFAS
-143 YATVTLAKEATV
+143 VTLSAATTI
-155 AEGETFVIP
+155 AEGDTLVIP

-185 DFGLYT
+185 NFGLYL

-200 LTVEG
+200 LTVDG
-205 KLALSNGAA
+205 KLALNNGAA
-214 IYNIASGNLRG
+214 IYNIVSGNLRG

-238 APNGIEGNGNVVVRR
+238 APSGIEGNGNVVVRR
-253 PLEEAEVTLENEQVR
+253 PLEEADVTLEKEEVR
-268 YVKGGNGFLPGKIT
+268 YVKGETGFLPGKIT
-282 VKPPKGTASDGSKYS
+282 VKPLKGTASDGSRYS
-297 PVYSDNDYIGTAY
+297 PVYSDNDYIGMAT

-315 PIDDAYFY
+315 PIDDGYFY
-323 GEKEVDYEIIPAAVT
+323 GEKAVKYEIIPAAVT
-338 VTSEDALNEAFA
+338 VSNEEELNAAFA
-350 DKEVNYVTYRQSIYK
+350 DPEINYITYRQSIYK
-365 YTGSFTVP
+365 YTDSFTVP

-378 DMGASDAVNLSASEI
+378 DMGAGDTVNLSASEI

-405 AGTLNVSAN
+405 AGA
-414 ASVGVKRDLTVSKA
+414 LTVPEGGAVTVSRNMTVRESLLNSGTIVYKGGQYDKMA
-428 LRNAGSIVYSGGEY
+428 LSGTVENAGSIV
-442 DDMALIGTV
+442 
-451 ENTGSIVNNG
+451 NKG
-461 IAYYESEVPFDVSG
+461 IAFYESETPFDVSG
-475 FDNTSGKLYSYCP
+475 FDNSSGKLYTYCP
-488 LDGLVNVIVKQDVS
+488 LDGLANVIVKYDIS

-516 NAEEQKPYI
+516 NAEEQNPYI
-525 RRNPD
+525 KRNPD
-530 LGILYTNQYRVTYLR
+530 LGILYINQYRVTYLR

-595 LVAAAKDPNYYK
+595 LVAAAKDPNYYG
-607 VKLGCDMEPSSVTVA
+607 VKLGCDLEPSSVTVA

-634 DVFGLENYGRL
+634 DVFGLKNYGRL

-665 YFCSIDNYGYIE
+665 YFCSIDNYGHIE
-677 NNGLIASS
+677 NNGLMASS
-685 PGINGCYFNNAEGSE
+685 PGTNNCYFNNAEGSE

-731 YKDLAFALTETEF
+731 YEDLAFALTETEF

-767 KSIFTRQYVANLNAG
+767 KSIFTRKYVSNHNAG
-782 TGKLFLY
+782 TGKLYLY

-820 IEVLT
+820 IEVAT
-825 SEELLNAAADANYE
+825 SKELLNAAADANYE

-849 GSNAL
+849 GANAL

-867 LLTTDGTVAPSI
+867 LLTTNGTVAPSV

-937 LRVAVRIGNN
+937 LRAAVTAGGSFASDNL
-947 TTNKALLVKTRF
+947 TLHVRF
-959 YDGSEEKTGKISG
+959 YDGSGSKTAKISG
-972 LTLTDS
+972 TVVADDTASYAVTTLSADRKSAT
-978 EIYAIFTGRSDG
+978 Y
-990 GSNVELILEDI
+990 LEFEGI
-1001 TVNGLDMGSGDGNT
+1001 TVYGMYLASAEDSSKSVTVTVSECTVIGKNDVSYAVRTVGN
-1015 CSITVNRCNIFG
+1015 SF
-1027 ANESSRAVSTDSA
+1027 
-1040 KYNIGLSSAFTDC
+1040 GLSAEFVSSTIEGSSAVYLGYREKSILFTDC
-1053 VIEGY
+1053 
-1058 SAININSRETSCT
+1058 
-1071 FDNCTIKGTGTYI
+1071 TISGLGAYK
-1084 APSGTYDAGK
+1084 APEYGKVGK
-1094 GYGVAVYFNYAT
+1094 GFAIGVFFYRT
-1106 NPVFTDCNIE
+1106 NNHIFESCNIS
-1116 SVNGIAIVQTQYS
+1116 SVNGYAVVQVSGTDGIGACKLYLNGCTLSGAAGQYYAYDANAVYINGAAVPL
-1129 SSKDYS
+1129 SKFLD
-1135 GICSVNVNGGTLK
+1135 
-1148 GAQGAYREY
+1148 
-1157 TTGSIKL
+1157 
-1164 QGTTV
+1164 
-1169 IG
+1169 

>member
-1 MKRAFS
+1 MKKAFRIS
-7 ILLPVIVLAI
+7 LPVIALVL

-27 GGNNDTGNNN
+27 GGTTGGDNGA
-37 SSGVGTKLTEDMVTI
+37 SGGVRLTEDMVTLKFDSVNYI
-52 FYNQDFV
+52 
-59 VYTGTPIV
+59 GEPIV
-67 FDASVFKIT
+67 FDDSAFEII
-76 VNGTSADVRDF
+76 VNGTAANLRDF
-87 SFTYRD
+87 SFAYRD

-103 VTAVSSDLVYGSVD
+103 VTAVTSDLVYGSVD

-129 YSLDEVRAAFEDPN
+129 YSLEEAKSALNNANF
-143 YATVTLAKEATV
+143 ALVTLSAVTTI

-238 APNGIEGNGNVVVRR
+238 APSGIEGNGNVVVRR

-297 PVYSDNDYIGTAY
+297 PVYSDNDYIGMAT

-315 PIDDAYFY
+315 PIDDGYFY
-323 GEKEVDYEIIPAAVT
+323 GEKAVKYEIIPAAVT
-338 VTSEDALNEAFA
+338 VSNEEELNAAFA
-350 DKEVNYVTYRQSIYK
+350 DPEINYITYRQSIYK
-365 YTGSFTVP
+365 YTDSFTVP

-378 DMGASDAVNLSASEI
+378 DMGAGDAVNLSAGEL

-405 AGTLNVSAN
+405 AGV
-414 ASVGVKRDLTVSKA
+414 LTVAEGGSITVSRDMTVREA

-442 DDMALIGTV
+442 DEMALCGTV
-451 ENTGSIVNNG
+451 ENRGNIVNKG
-461 IAYYESEVPFDVSG
+461 VAYYESETPFDITG
-475 FDNTSGKLYSYCP
+475 FDNTDGKLYSYCA
-488 LDGLVNVIVKQDVS
+488 LDGLVNVTVKHDIS

-511 QTTPY
+511 QTIPY
-516 NAEEQKPYI
+516 NAEEQNPYI
-525 RRNPD
+525 ERNPD
-530 LGILYTNQYRVTYLR
+530 LGILYSNQYRVTYLR
-545 DGAVTEDVKSVG
+545 NGTETDDKTSAG
-557 TVTVKIEINSRTE
+557 EITMKIEIVFRTE

-584 RSETTVIKNDA
+584 RSETTVSKADA
-595 LVAAAKDPNYYK
+595 LVAVAKDPNYYR
-607 VKLGCDMEPSSVTVA
+607 VKLGCDLEPSSVTVA

-634 DVFGLENYGRL
+634 DVFGLKNYGRL

-677 NNGLIASS
+677 NNGLMASS
-685 PGINGCYFNNAEGSE
+685 PGTNNCYFNNAEGSE

-731 YKDLAFALTETEF
+731 YEDLAFALTETEF
-744 YYDAT
+744 YYDETA
-749 EKEPDFTVTL
+749 KEPDFTVTL

-767 KSIFTRQYVANLNAG
+767 KSIFTRSYVSNLSAG
-782 TGKLFLY
+782 TAKLY
-789 DDNADI
+789 VYVENANI
-795 YSEFYITFSIA
+795 YSEYYITFSIA
-806 HNNSPLTFTIYRSE
+806 HNNDPLTFTIYRSE
-820 IEVLT
+820 IEVAT
-825 SEELLNAAADANYE
+825 SEELLNAAANANYE
-839 RITLKGNIAL
+839 RVTLKGNIAL
-849 GSNAL
+849 GANAL

-867 LLTTDGTVAPSI
+867 LLTTNGTVAPSV

-885 TAGVS
+885 TAEVS
-890 DIDSFNAMKYV
+890 DIDSFNTMKYI

-922 VGYSVDLDVDLNGYD
+922 VNYSVDLDVDLNGYD
-937 LRVAVRIGNN
+937 LRAAVTAGGSFASDNLTLR
-947 TTNKALLVKTRF
+947 VRF
-959 YDGSEEKTGKISG
+959 YDGSGSKTAKISG
-972 LTLTDS
+972 AVVADDTASYAVTTLSADRKSAT
-978 EIYAIFTGRSDG
+978 Y
-990 GSNVELILEDI
+990 LEFEGI
-1001 TVNGLDMGSGDGNT
+1001 TVYGMYLASADDSSKSVTVIVSECTVIGKNDVSYAVRTVGN
-1015 CSITVNRCNIFG
+1015 SF
-1027 ANESSRAVSTDSA
+1027 
-1040 KYNIGLSSAFTDC
+1040 GLSAEFVSATIEGSSAVYLGYREKSILFTDC
-1053 VIEGY
+1053 TISGLGRYKAPEYGKVGKGFAIGVFFYRINNHIFEG
-1058 SAININSRETSCT
+1058 
-1071 FDNCTIKGTGTYI
+1071 CTITSENGYAVVQVRGSDGIGACKLYLNGCTL
-1084 APSGTYDAGK
+1084 SGAAGQYYAYDAN
-1094 GYGVAVYFNYAT
+1094 AVY
-1106 NPVFTDCNIE
+1106 I
-1116 SVNGIAIVQTQYS
+1116 NGAAMPS
-1129 SSKDYS
+1129 S
-1135 GICSVNVNGGTLK
+1135 
-1148 GAQGAYREY
+1148 R
-1157 TTGSIKL
+1157 
-1164 QGTTV
+1164 
-1169 IG
+1169 

>member
-1 MKRAFS
+1 MKKAFR
-7 ILLPVIVLAI
+7 IILPVIALTI

-27 GGNNDTGNNN
+27 GGTTGGDNGA
-37 SSGVGTKLTEDMVTI
+37 SGGVRLTEDMVTLKFDSVNYI
-52 FYNQDFV
+52 
-59 VYTGTPIV
+59 GEPIV
-67 FDASVFKIT
+67 FDDSAFEII
-76 VNGTSADVRDF
+76 VNGTAANLRDF
-87 SFTYRD
+87 SFAYRD

-103 VTAVSSDLVYGSVD
+103 VTAVTSDLAYGSVD

-129 YSLDEVRAAFEDPN
+129 YSLEEAKSALNNANF
-143 YATVTLAKEATV
+143 ALVTLSAVTTI

-185 DFGLYT
+185 NFGLYL

-200 LTVEG
+200 LTVDG
-205 KLALSNGAA
+205 KLALNNGAA

-238 APNGIEGNGNVVVRR
+238 APSGIEGNGNVVVRR
-253 PLEEAEVTLENEQVR
+253 PLEEADVTLEKEEVR
-268 YVKGGNGFLPGKIT
+268 YVKGETGFLPGKIT
-282 VKPPKGTASDGSKYS
+282 VKPLKGTASDGSKYS
-297 PVYSDNDYIGTAY
+297 PVYSDNDYIGMAT

-378 DMGASDAVNLSASEI
+378 DMGAGDTVHLSAEDI
-393 TVNGTLLAAGLN
+393 TVNGTLLAANLN
-405 AGTLNVSAN
+405 AGA
-414 ASVGVKRDLTVSKA
+414 LTVPEGGAVTVS
-428 LRNAGSIVYSGGEY
+428 RNMTVRESLLNSGTIVYKGGQY
-442 DDMALIGTV
+442 DKMALSGTV
-451 ENTGSIVNNG
+451 ENTGSIVNKG
-461 IAYYESEVPFDVSG
+461 IAFYESETPFDVSG
-475 FDNTSGKLYSYCP
+475 FDNSSGKLYTYCP
-488 LDGLVNVIVKQDVS
+488 LDGLANVIVKYDIS

-516 NAEEQKPYI
+516 NAEEQNPYI

-545 DGAVTEDVKSVG
+545 NGTETDDKTSAGAITM
-557 TVTVKIEINSRTE
+557 KIQIIDRTE

-584 RSETTVIKNDA
+584 RSETTVIKNGA
-595 LVAAAKDPNYYK
+595 LVAAAKDPNYYR
-607 VKLGCDMEPSSVTVA
+607 VKLGCDLEPGSVIVT

-634 DVFGLENYGRL
+634 DVSDLENYGRL

-665 YFCSIDNYGYIE
+665 YFCRIDNYGHIE
-677 NNGLIASS
+677 NNGLMASS
-685 PGINGCYFNNAEGSE
+685 PGTNNCYFNNAEGSE

-731 YKDLAFALTETEF
+731 YEDLAFALTETEF
-744 YYDAT
+744 YYDETA
-749 EKEPDFTVTL
+749 KEPDFTVTL

-767 KSIFTRQYVANLNAG
+767 KSIFTRQYVDNLDAG

-795 YSEFYITFSIA
+795 YSEFYITYSIA
-806 HNNSPLTFTIYRSE
+806 HNNSPLTFTIYRIE

-849 GSNAL
+849 GSNVL

-867 LLTTDGTVAPSI
+867 LLTTDGTVAPSV

-922 VGYSVDLDVDLNGYD
+922 VGYSVDLDVDLNGHD
-937 LRVAVRIGNN
+937 LRAAVTAGGSFASDNLTLR
-947 TTNKALLVKTRF
+947 VRF
-959 YDGSEEKTGKISG
+959 YDGSGSKTAKISG
-972 LTLTDS
+972 TVVADDTASYAVTTLSADRKSAT
-978 EIYAIFTGRSDG
+978 Y
-990 GSNVELILEDI
+990 LEFEGI
-1001 TVNGLDMGSGDGNT
+1001 TVYGMYLKSAEDSSKSVTVIVSECTVIGKNDVSYAVRTVGN
-1015 CSITVNRCNIFG
+1015 SF
-1027 ANESSRAVSTDSA
+1027 
-1040 KYNIGLSSAFTDC
+1040 GLSAEFVSSTIEGSSAVYLGYREKSILFTDC
-1053 VIEGY
+1053 
-1058 SAININSRETSCT
+1058 
-1071 FDNCTIKGTGTYI
+1071 TISGLGTYK
-1084 APSGTYDAGK
+1084 APEYGKVGK
-1094 GYGVAVYFNYAT
+1094 GFAIGVFFYRT
-1106 NPVFTDCNIE
+1106 NNHIFESCNIS
-1116 SVNGIAIVQTQYS
+1116 SVNGYAVVQVSGTDGIGACKLYLNGCTLSGAAGQYYAYDANAVYINGAAVPL
-1129 SSKDYS
+1129 SKFLD
-1135 GICSVNVNGGTLK
+1135 
-1148 GAQGAYREY
+1148 
-1157 TTGSIKL
+1157 
-1164 QGTTV
+1164 
-1169 IG
+1169 

>member
-1 MKRAFS
+1 MKKAFRI
-7 ILLPVIVLAI
+7 ILTVIALTI

-27 GGNNDTGNNN
+27 GGTTGGDNGA
-37 SSGVGTKLTEDMVTI
+37 SGGVRLTEDMVTLKFDSVNYI
-52 FYNQDFV
+52 
-59 VYTGTPIV
+59 GEPIV
-67 FDASVFKIT
+67 FDDSAFEII
-76 VNGTSADVRDF
+76 VNGTAANLRDF
-87 SFTYRD
+87 SFAYRD

-103 VTAVSSDLVYGSVD
+103 VTAVTSDLAYGSVD

-129 YSLDEVRAAFEDPN
+129 YSLEEAKSALNNANF
-143 YATVTLAKEATV
+143 ALVTLSAVTTI

-185 DFGLYT
+185 NFGLYL

-200 LTVEG
+200 LTVDG
-205 KLALSNGAA
+205 KLALNNGAA
-214 IYNIASGNLRG
+214 IYNIVSGNLRG

-238 APNGIEGNGNVVVRR
+238 APSGIEGNGNVVVRR
-253 PLEEAEVTLENEQVR
+253 PLEEADVTLEKEEVR
-268 YVKGGNGFLPGKIT
+268 YVKGETGFLPGKIT
-282 VKPPKGTASDGSKYS
+282 VKPLKGTASDGSKYS
-297 PVYSDNDYIGTAY
+297 PVYSDNDYIGMAT

-323 GEKEVDYEIIPAAVT
+323 GEKAVKYEIIPAAVT
-338 VTSEDALNEAFA
+338 VSSEAELNAAFA
-350 DKEVNYVTYRQSIYK
+350 DPEINYITYRQSIYK
-365 YTGSFTVP
+365 YTDSFTVP

-378 DMGASDAVNLSASEI
+378 DMGAGDAVNLSASEI

-414 ASVGVKRDLTVSKA
+414 ASVGVKRDLTVGKA

-442 DDMALIGTV
+442 DEMALCGTV

-530 LGILYTNQYRVTYLR
+530 LGILYINQYRVTYLR
-545 DGAVTEDVKSVG
+545 NGTETDDKTSAGAITM
-557 TVTVKIEINSRTE
+557 KIQIIDRTE

-584 RSETTVIKNDA
+584 RSETTVSKADA
-595 LVAAAKDPNYYK
+595 LVAAAKDPNYYG
-607 VKLGCDMEPSSVTVA
+607 VKLGCDLEPSSVTVA

-634 DVFGLENYGRL
+634 DVSDLENYGRL

-665 YFCSIDNYGYIE
+665 YFCRIDNYGHIE
-677 NNGLIASS
+677 NNGLMASS
-685 PGINGCYFNNAEGSE
+685 PRTNNCYFNNAEGSE

-705 SVTVDEAMLDGAT
+705 SVTVDEAMIDGAT

-731 YKDLAFALTETEF
+731 YEDLAFALTETEF
-744 YYDAT
+744 YYDETA
-749 EKEPDFTVTL
+749 KEPDFTVTL

-767 KSIFTRQYVANLNAG
+767 KSIFTRQYVDNLDAG

-795 YSEFYITFSIA
+795 YSEFYITYSIA

-849 GSNAL
+849 GSNVL

-867 LLTTDGTVAPSI
+867 LLTTDGTVAPSV

-885 TAGVS
+885 TAEVS

-922 VGYSVDLDVDLNGYD
+922 VGYSVDLDVDLNGHD
-937 LRVAVRIGNN
+937 LRAAVTAGGSFASDNL
-947 TTNKALLVKTRF
+947 TLHVRF
-959 YDGSEEKTGKISG
+959 YDGSGRKTAKISG
-972 LTLTDS
+972 TVVADDTASYAVTTLSADRKSAT
-978 EIYAIFTGRSDG
+978 Y
-990 GSNVELILEDI
+990 LEFEGI
-1001 TVNGLDMGSGDGNT
+1001 TVYGMYLASAEDSSKSVTVTVSECTVIGKNDVSYAVRTVGN
-1015 CSITVNRCNIFG
+1015 SF
-1027 ANESSRAVSTDSA
+1027 
-1040 KYNIGLSSAFTDC
+1040 GLSAEFVSSTIEGSSAVYLGYREKSILFTDC
-1053 VIEGY
+1053 
-1058 SAININSRETSCT
+1058 
-1071 FDNCTIKGTGTYI
+1071 TISGLGAYK
-1084 APSGTYDAGK
+1084 APEYGKVGK
-1094 GYGVAVYFNYAT
+1094 GFAIGVFFYRT
-1106 NPVFTDCNIE
+1106 NNHIFESCNIS
-1116 SVNGIAIVQTQYS
+1116 SVNGYAVVQVSGTDGIGACKLYLNGCTLSGAAGQYYAYDANAVYINGAAVPL
-1129 SSKDYS
+1129 SKFLD
-1135 GICSVNVNGGTLK
+1135 
-1148 GAQGAYREY
+1148 
-1157 TTGSIKL
+1157 
-1164 QGTTV
+1164 
-1169 IG
+1169 